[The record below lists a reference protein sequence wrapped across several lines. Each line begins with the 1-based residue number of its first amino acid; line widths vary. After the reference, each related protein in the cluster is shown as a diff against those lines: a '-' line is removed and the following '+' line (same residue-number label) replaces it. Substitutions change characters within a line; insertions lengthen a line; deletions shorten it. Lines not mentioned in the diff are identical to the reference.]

1 MKMKFAHVSIR
12 AKNMDQSIEF
22 YSKYFDMKLDKRREI
37 KANNAEIAFLSSKGT
52 DFKLELTHYRN
63 QKDFDQTD
71 YEDRSWDH
79 LAFEV
84 DDMKELMEKIKKDKV
99 TVTDEPF
106 KLVPGGPLIAFIED
120 PVGVLI
126 ELIERA

>member
-1 MKMKFAHVSIR
+1 MKFAHVSIR
-12 AKNMDQSIEF
+12 AKDMDQSIEF
-22 YSKYFDMKLDKRREI
+22 YTKYFGMKLEKRREI

-52 DFKLELTHYRN
+52 DFELELTYYRN
-63 QKDFDQTD
+63 QKKFEQTV

-79 LAFEV
+79 LAFEIE
-84 DDMKELMEKIKKDKV
+84 DMNELMEKIKKDKV

-106 KLVPGGPLIAFIED
+106 KLGPGGPLIAFIED

-126 ELIERA
+126 ELIQRP